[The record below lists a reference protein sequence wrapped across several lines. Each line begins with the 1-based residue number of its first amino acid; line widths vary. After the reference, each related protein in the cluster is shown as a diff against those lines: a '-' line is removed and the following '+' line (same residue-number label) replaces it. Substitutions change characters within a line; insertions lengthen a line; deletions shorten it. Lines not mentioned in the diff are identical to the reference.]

1 MSTKNSWVPAI
12 PDPEILP
19 PPPEPLPQA
28 PSIRKD
34 VQAENAWFVLTFANV
49 LVAAII
55 VAGMLVDGSTTGR
68 AILYGSLYFFLTMT
82 IFVLALT
89 GTLTDI
95 VRGRQREITERERIA
110 AYADLGEQAIRWRQ
124 TVEDNRRMEI
134 LRESLPGDM
143 SKRLAAVERALLEGR
158 GGRGDAEG
166 VQPPTWVT
174 PYDNR
179 GRGAFA
185 EDTQP
190 PADTTRDEALA
201 WARGLYLRETGD
213 PDPDAVWLTQKPSS
227 HGKLR
232 GQMIGSAR
240 GDGSNEARLWL
251 LDRRIIVATRGG
263 YMLNLSQYP
272 RADTLY
278 YVD

>member
-1 MSTKNSWVPAI
+1 
-12 PDPEILP
+12 
-19 PPPEPLPQA
+19 LPQA

-49 LVAAII
+49 LVATII

-68 AILYGSLYFFLTMT
+68 AILYGSLYFFFTMT

-110 AYADLGEQAIRWRQ
+110 AYADLGEQAIRWRVK
-124 TVEDNRRMEI
+124 VEDNRRAEI
-134 LRESLPGDM
+134 MRDALPADM
-143 SKRLAAVERALLEGR
+143 DKRLARVERRLLDVVD
-158 GGRGDAEG
+158 GRGDAEG
-166 VQPPTWVT
+166 VQPDTWVT

-185 EDTQP
+185 AQTQP
-190 PADTTRDEALA
+190 AQDTTRDEALR

-213 PDPDAVWLTQKPSS
+213 PDPRAVWLTNKPDS
-227 HGKLR
+227 HGRLR

-251 LDRRIIVATRGG
+251 LDREIVVATRGG
-263 YMLNLSQYP
+263 YMLNLDQYP
-272 RADTLY
+272 RLDTLY